1 MNEHSVKEQTSPKP
15 ELARMLVEASL
26 PLGAECGPE
35 NFAGDPLVEHFIDGI
50 CRGQSLEL
58 EIWVTWCALPD
69 VSILRNA
76 PGNILIRSER
86 FDTLLV
92 EYFDLQRVLHHPG
105 FIGDTEALAQSA
117 VAKWFAEFL
126 LGLREPQLALYSFER
141 HRTGEQP
148 FPNHT
153 FRDEAL
159 ASAPELEKAAF
170 QCFCLAHE
178 IAHII
183 YPPRSG
189 MDLDFECDGMSLR
202 THLTWE
208 IRQMGLDPDVQKAMV
223 AEMAVLMDFDLLV
236 TEVDADVSALGTIA
250 SFLPRV
256 FDVSRADAMR
266 AALTALQAQSF
277 LNHCK
282 NSCRLLQRHIRAGLD
297 LEDFTRLD
305 WIEGQYVQARGR
317 VALRRAWVLLYMW
330 DKEDGLAREPD
341 EYRVE
346 VDAMLTDI
354 QDFLKVLSQ
363 ASFDETERLY
373 KAAESVR
380 IDQSTEALDREIAR
394 VLTDS
399 DERVALF
406 YILVAMGYPGGI
418 IHDLDGLLHRFA
430 RIGTA

>member
-1 MNEHSVKEQTSPKP
+1 
-15 ELARMLVEASL
+15 
-26 PLGAECGPE
+26 
-35 NFAGDPLVEHFIDGI
+35 GI

-58 EIWVTWCALPD
+58 QIWVTWCALPD

-76 PGNILIRSER
+76 AGNILIRSER

-92 EYFDLQRVLHHPG
+92 EYFNLQRVLHNPG
-105 FIGDTEALAQSA
+105 FTGDTKALAQSA

-126 LGLREPQLALYSFER
+126 LGLRQPQLALYSFER
-141 HRTGEQP
+141 HRAYEQP

-159 ASAPELEKAAF
+159 ASVPELEKAAL

-183 YPPRSG
+183 YPPRNG
-189 MDLDFECDGMSLR
+189 MDLDFVCDGMSLR

-208 IRQMGLDPDVQKAMV
+208 IRQMGLDPDVQEAMV
-223 AEMAVLMDFDLLV
+223 AEMAEQMDFDLLV
-236 TEVDADVSALGTIA
+236 AEIDADVSALGTIA
-250 SFLPRV
+250 SFLPKV
-256 FDVSRADAMR
+256 FDVSRAEAMR

-277 LNHCK
+277 LNGCK

-297 LEDFTRLD
+297 REDFTRLD
-305 WIEGQYVQARGR
+305 WIEGQYVVARTR
-317 VALRRAWVLLYMW
+317 VALRRAGLLLYMW
-330 DKEDGLAREPD
+330 DKEDGLTREPD

-346 VDAMLTDI
+346 VDAMFTDV
-354 QDFLKVLSQ
+354 QDFLMVVSQ
-363 ASFDETERLY
+363 AAFDETERLY

-399 DERVALF
+399 DERMALF

-418 IHDLDGLLHRFA
+418 LLDLGGLLRGLA
-430 RIGTA
+430 RINTA